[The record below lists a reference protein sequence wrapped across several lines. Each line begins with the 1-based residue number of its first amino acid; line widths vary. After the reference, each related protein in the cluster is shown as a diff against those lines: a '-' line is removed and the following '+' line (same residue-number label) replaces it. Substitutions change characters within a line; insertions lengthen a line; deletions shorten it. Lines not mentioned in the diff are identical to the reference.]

1 MNRHDPSS
9 ARASRLEWPLMGTTT
24 NPLSRIPC
32 LYHFTDVRNLPLIR
46 TLGGLQSTARLRE
59 QAQQFFPGGNQW
71 SLEQDQR
78 FGMDTYVHLCWA
90 TGHPMEWHIR
100 QRDAAVRMIYL
111 QIDTAI
117 LFEPNV
123 RFSPGVANAVN
134 MVTHSVQEAVDG
146 NMIDYDAFYG
156 NIGSLR
162 EAGPQARRQKAEKS
176 EILVPD
182 CVPIRFIRSLPNG

>member
-1 MNRHDPSS
+1 
-9 ARASRLEWPLMGTTT
+9 
-24 NPLSRIPC
+24 
-32 LYHFTDVRNLPLIR
+32 
-46 TLGGLQSTARLRE
+46 
-59 QAQQFFPGGNQW
+59 
-71 SLEQDQR
+71 
-78 FGMDTYVHLCWA
+78 MDAYVHLCWA

-100 QRDAAVRMIYL
+100 QRDTAVRMIYL
-111 QIDTAI
+111 QINTAI

-134 MVTHSVQEAVDG
+134 MATHSVQEAMDG

-182 CVPIRFIRSLPNG
+182 CVPIRFIRNLPNG